1 MCSHISRNVE
11 IMGGVPCFTGT
22 RVPIQNLFDYLESA
36 SSLDDFLKDF
46 PTVSLDAAVAVLEDA
61 KRSLLDN
68 AAADHRIELS
78 MGSRVRGNDGLEQA
92 DFC

>member
-1 MCSHISRNVE
+1 MSRSISRNAE
-11 IMGGVPCFTGT
+11 IMGGVPRFTGT

-46 PTVSLDAAVAVLEDA
+46 PTVPLNAAVAVLEEA

-68 AAADHRIELS
+68 ATAA
-78 MGSRVRGNDGLEQA
+78 
-92 DFC
+92 